1 MRGIQ
6 RYVIKQLIEEGK
18 EIRVDDIESAVC
30 FALLDDARDVDFAGS
45 CAWIS
50 IGALTIFR

>member
-45 CAWIS
+45 CA
-50 IGALTIFR
+50 